1 MIRGGKKEIMSRES
15 LFQLLMNGSDVFN
28 LETIIFNISVSL
40 FLALFIFFVYK
51 KTYRGVL
58 YSHNF
63 NVTIIMISLVTSM
76 VMMLIGSNLAIS
88 LGMVG
93 ALSIVR
99 FRAAIKEPR
108 DIAFLFWAITI
119 GLAAGSGT
127 FIIAIIGSIAIALV
141 LFIFGTT
148 TNTVDNSYLLV
159 IKGSELK
166 VEDIKERLKQER
178 IPNKLRMKNI
188 NEFQV
193 EITFELK
200 LKKVNVDTL
209 TDSIRECGNVTQIH
223 MVSYN
228 GEISG

>member
-1 MIRGGKKEIMSRES
+1 
-15 LFQLLMNGSDVFN
+15 MNVSDVFN

>member
-1 MIRGGKKEIMSRES
+1 MSKDS
-15 LFQLLMNGSDVFN
+15 LFQLLMNGSNVFS
-28 LETIIFNISVSL
+28 LETIVFNISVSL
-40 FLALFIFFVYK
+40 LLALFIFFVYK
-51 KTYRGVL
+51 KTFRGVL

-63 NVTIIMISLVTSM
+63 NVTIIMICLVTSM

-127 FIIAIIGSIAIALV
+127 FIIAIIGSITVALV
-141 LFIFGTT
+141 LFVFGTT
-148 TNTVDNSYLLV
+148 STIDNTYLLV

-166 VEDIKERLKQER
+166 VDGILDLLKQNK
-178 IPNKLRMKNI
+178 IPNKLRMKNT
-188 NEFQV
+188 NQYQV
-193 EITFELK
+193 EITFEIK
-200 LKKVNVDTL
+200 LRKMKVDSL
-209 TDSIRECGNVTQIH
+209 TDSLRECGNISEVHI
-223 MVSYN
+223 VSYN
-228 GEISG
+228 GEVSG

>member
-1 MIRGGKKEIMSRES
+1 MSRES

-28 LETIIFNISVSL
+28 LETIVFNISVSL

>member
-1 MIRGGKKEIMSRES
+1 MGKEN
-15 LFQLLMNGSDVFN
+15 LFQLLMNGADVFN
-28 LETIIFNISVSL
+28 LETIVFNISVSL

-51 KTYRGVL
+51 KTFRGVL

-63 NVTIIMISLVTSM
+63 NVTIIMISLITSM

-127 FIIAIIGSIAIALV
+127 FVIAIIGSIAIALI
-141 LFIFGTT
+141 LFIFGT

-159 IKGSELK
+159 IKGSEIK
-166 VEDIKERLKQER
+166 VEPIQSLLKEYR
-178 IPNKLRMKNI
+178 IPNKLRMKNT
-188 NEFQV
+188 NQFQV

-200 LKKVNVDTL
+200 LKKINVDTL
-209 TDSIRECGNVTQIH
+209 TENIRECGNVTEVH

>member
-1 MIRGGKKEIMSRES
+1 MNKEN
-15 LFQLLMNGSDVFN
+15 LFQLLLNGTDVFN
-28 LETIIFNISVSL
+28 FETIIFNISVSL
-40 FLALFIFFVYK
+40 VLSLFIFIVYK
-51 KTYRGVL
+51 KTFRGVL

-63 NVTIIMISLVTSM
+63 NVTIIMISLITAM

-108 DIAFLFWAITI
+108 DIAFLFWAITV

-127 FIIAIIGSIAIALV
+127 FIIAIVGSITIAIV

-148 TNTVDNSYLLV
+148 NYNDNTYLLV
-159 IKGSELK
+159 IKGNEIK
-166 VEDIKERLKQER
+166 VEMIQEVLKQFK
-178 IPNKLRMKNI
+178 IPNKFRMKNS
-188 NEFQV
+188 NKFNT
-193 EITFELK
+193 EITLEITLRK
-200 LKKVNVDTL
+200 INADTL
-209 TDSIRECGNVTQIH
+209 INNFLELANVEEVH

-228 GEISG
+228 GEVSG

>member
-1 MIRGGKKEIMSRES
+1 MSKEN
-15 LFQLLMNGSDVFN
+15 LFQLLMNGTDVFTF
-28 LETIIFNISVSL
+28 ETIVFNIAVSL
-40 FLALFIFFVYK
+40 LLSLFIFIVYK
-51 KTYRGVL
+51 KTFRGVL

-63 NVTIIMISLVTSM
+63 NVTIIMISLITAM

-108 DIAFLFWAITI
+108 DIAFLFWAITV

-127 FIIAIIGSIAIALV
+127 FIIAIIGSITIAII

-148 TNTVDNSYLLV
+148 NYSDNTYLLV
-159 IKGSELK
+159 IKGNEIK
-166 VEDIKERLKQER
+166 VEIIQDVLKQFK
-178 IPNKLRMKNI
+178 IPNKLRMKNR
-188 NEFQV
+188 NKFNT
-193 EITFELK
+193 EITLEITLK
-200 LKKVNVDTL
+200 RTNVDIL
-209 TDSIRECGNVTQIH
+209 IDKFHELSNIEEVH

-228 GEISG
+228 GEVSG

>member
-1 MIRGGKKEIMSRES
+1 MSKEN
-15 LFQLLMNGSDVFN
+15 LFQLLMNGTDVFTF
-28 LETIIFNISVSL
+28 ETIVFNIAISL
-40 FLALFIFFVYK
+40 VLSLFIFFVYK
-51 KTYRGVL
+51 KTFRGVL

-63 NVTIIMISLVTSM
+63 NVTIIMISLITAM

-108 DIAFLFWAITI
+108 DIAFLFWAITV

-127 FIIAIIGSIAIALV
+127 FIIAIIGSITIAII

-148 TNTVDNSYLLV
+148 NYSDNTYLLV
-159 IKGSELK
+159 IKGNE
-166 VEDIKERLKQER
+166 IKAEMIQEVLKQFKV
-178 IPNKLRMKNI
+178 PNKLRMKNS
-188 NEFQV
+188 NKFNT
-193 EITFELK
+193 EITLEITLK
-200 LKKVNVDTL
+200 RINVDIL
-209 TDSIRECGNVTQIH
+209 IDKFHELNNIEEVH

-228 GEISG
+228 GEVSG